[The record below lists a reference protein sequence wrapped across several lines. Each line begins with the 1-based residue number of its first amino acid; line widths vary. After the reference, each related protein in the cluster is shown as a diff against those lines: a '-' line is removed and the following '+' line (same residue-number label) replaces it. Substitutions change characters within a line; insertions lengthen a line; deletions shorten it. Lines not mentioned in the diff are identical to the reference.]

1 MKKTMPF
8 FMRANGGQIFN
19 VLGQS
24 RSLQY
29 KNFWRCFSI
38 GQISGEQSRFQ
49 NRRTHGNKERISKV
63 VLEKFIKHSR
73 MDATLVMRVPF
84 NIQVSTTV

>member
-1 MKKTMPF
+1 MKKAMSF
-8 FMRANGGQIFN
+8 ILRANRVQIFN
-19 VLGQS
+19 VLGQNQI
-24 RSLQY
+24 LQY
-29 KNFWRCFSI
+29 KNFSRCFSI

-63 VLEKFIKHSR
+63 VLEKFVKHSR

-84 NIQVSTTV
+84 NIQVSAI